1 MKQIDQQ
8 YLATP
13 FYGSRRMK
21 VWLDRQGHRVNRKRI
36 QRLMRAMGLQAIY
49 RRPPYQPANLGQGA
63 TRRHGVHPAQPAAD
77 ITYVHRWPG
86 ASSTWW
92 EPWRLSTPAI
102 SA

>member
-49 RRPPYQPANLGQGA
+49 RRPVPASQDLG
-63 TRRHGVHPAQPAAD
+63 TRCIR
-77 ITYVHRWPG
+77 IC
-86 ASSTWW
+86 
-92 EPWRLSTPAI
+92 
-102 SA
+102 

>member
-49 RRPPYQPANLGQGA
+49 RRPRTSQPGLGHKVHLVR
-63 TRRHGVHPAQPAAD
+63 RRHGVQGTTRVGA
-77 ITYVHRWPG
+77 VPG
-86 ASSTWW
+86 PDSGGLKTG
-92 EPWRLSTPAI
+92 
-102 SA
+102 